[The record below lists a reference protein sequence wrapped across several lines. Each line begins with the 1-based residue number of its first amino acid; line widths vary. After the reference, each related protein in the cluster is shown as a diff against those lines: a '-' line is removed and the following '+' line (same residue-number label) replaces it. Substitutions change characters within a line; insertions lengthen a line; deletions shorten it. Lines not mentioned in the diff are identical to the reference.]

1 MASMRRAISTGE
13 TRRRPTS
20 CLGPWVSGLSA
31 AAPSKAWLGVR
42 CGAAPSGRDVV
53 LASGQSEGAVQCE
66 TARALAGL
74 RVLGACGHAVREVQQ
89 SEPGEAQAWRASSEP
104 VGRALLRDE
113 LPLASW
119 ALGYPLIRSCRPA
132 RPRSGPAQPEA
143 PLQPPPNARRPEAE
157 HVVAAS
163 ALDRHLRSGGAHLTG
178 GWRLCAGA
186 RRWVARRGREP
197 RTAPRWRR
205 RWHRRRD
212 RRRVVAPT
220 ARPADP
226 ARREVWV
233 RARPSGALSSPT
245 AE

>member
-1 MASMRRAISTGE
+1 MASMRRAISTGG

-20 CLGPWVSGLSA
+20 WLGPWVSGLSV

-42 CGAAPSGRDVV
+42 CGAARGGRDVV
-53 LASGQSEGAVQCE
+53 FVSGRSEGAVQCE
-66 TARALAGL
+66 TACAPAGL
-74 RVLGACGHAVREVQQ
+74 RVLGVGGHAVREVRQ
-89 SEPGEAQAWRASSEP
+89 SEPGEAQAWRASSGP

-143 PLQPPPNARRPEAE
+143 PLQPPNARRPEAE

-186 RRWVARRGREP
+186 GRWAARRGREP

-212 RRRVVAPT
+212 RPRVVAPT

-226 ARREVWV
+226 ARREVRV